1 MSFDPDL
8 VDALD
13 AALTGHG
20 VSVVRK
26 RMFGGIA
33 LIVAGHMAMASRDD
47 VVHVRVGKAR
57 FAELVDR
64 DGVGPMQ
71 AGGRPMTGWVTLEG
85 GLDLDADTLAGW
97 AGIALDEIRSLP
109 PK

>member
-8 VDALD
+8 VDALET
-13 AALTGHG
+13 ALAGHG

-47 VVHVRVGKAR
+47 AVHVRVGKAR
-57 FAELVDR
+57 FAELLSG
-64 DGVGPMQ
+64 DGVSPMQ
-71 AGGRPMTGWVTLEG
+71 AGARPMTGWVTLEG
-85 GLDLDADTLAGW
+85 GLDLDAETLAGW
-97 AGIALDEIRSLP
+97 AGLALDEIRGLQS
-109 PK
+109 K